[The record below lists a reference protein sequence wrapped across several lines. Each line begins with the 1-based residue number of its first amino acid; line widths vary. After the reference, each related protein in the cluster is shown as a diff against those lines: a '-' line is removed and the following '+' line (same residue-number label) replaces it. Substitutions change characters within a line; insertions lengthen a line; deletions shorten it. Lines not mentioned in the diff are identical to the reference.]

1 MPRLTVHARRALAEE
16 RRQQILT
23 AAATVFAEKGF
34 DRATIRDVARA
45 AGMAEG
51 SIYNYFKDKQDLLVH
66 LPRQF
71 LLSPI
76 QTVQAAAAATD
87 VPPAPDL
94 ILQTVAQN
102 IVNVVTQNRELAR
115 VLFTTIPLMDEKLRG
130 EYMQQV
136 PLYAVEALETFIKMM
151 QTTGVFRADLDP
163 AIAARIFPGMMLF
176 FLLIQEI
183 LQPPGMTRFDYDSV
197 LPHVTEI
204 FLRGVMQSDIPAHRR
219 RGKRKKSPAIP
230 NAPTPRKRAIPVE
243 W

>member
-23 AAATVFAEKGF
+23 AAATVFAAKGF

-51 SIYNYFKDKQDLLVH
+51 SIYNYFADKLDLLVH

-71 LLSPI
+71 LLSPV
-76 QTVQAAAAATD
+76 QAVQAAAAATD
-87 VPPAPDL
+87 APPAPDL

-136 PLYAVEALETFIKMM
+136 PLYAVEALETFIKAM

-176 FLLIQEI
+176 FLLLQEI
-183 LQPPGMTRFDYDSV
+183 LQPPGMTRFDYGKV

-204 FLRGVMQSDIPAHRR
+204 FLRGVMPPDTRANTRR
-219 RGKRKKSPAIP
+219 AKRKKSPVIYKSQ
-230 NAPTPRKRAIPVE
+230 TPRKRAIPIE
-243 W
+243 